1 MAVRSGLPDVRIGG
15 CIMRDT
21 CSATTR
27 RSRAADGGFDTMAT
41 QILPSGSAAALA
53 LTSGCRTAPHAK
65 DDAATETQLQPA
77 GIDTTARPFDEH
89 FYVVPPQD
97 VHG

>member
-1 MAVRSGLPDVRIGG
+1 MNLTNQVAVVTGAGSGIGKA
-15 CIMRDT
+15 C
-21 CSATTR
+21 
-27 RSRAADGGFDTMAT
+27 
-41 QILPSGSAAALA
+41 ALA